1 MLNGTILVGLDLH
14 KDLSVFLPL
23 LSFNSVSSGIRYSRG

>member
-14 KDLSVFLPL
+14 KDLSLFLPL
-23 LSFNSVSSGIRYSRG
+23 LSFNSVRLGIHSSR